1 MNTNLTVLKNSILAD
16 GSIDDSEVIK
26 LREIL
31 LADGKIDEE
40 EANFLFDLNNAVS
53 SNSNAQSWE
62 IFFVEAICDYLLNDE
77 DSPNIIDE
85 QESLWLLEKLQ
96 GDGKVDT
103 IEKVLLQN
111 LIAKATSIPETL
123 KVFIQSNI

>member
-1 MNTNLTVLKNSILAD
+1 MNTNLTALKNSILAD
-16 GSIDDSEVIK
+16 GSIDNDEVIK

-31 LADGKIDEE
+31 LSDGKIDTE
-40 EANFLFDLNNAVS
+40 EADFLFDLNDAVS

-62 IFFVEAICDYLLNDE
+62 IFFVEAICGYLLNDE

-111 LIAKATSIPETL
+111 LLIKATSIPETL